1 MVCRHLNPGSA
12 RRKIKQLL
20 SVRVFL
26 VLCWALFASRVFA
39 AEVSAQLLLQ
49 DSPLAGFQFHAG
61 KKLWPQMRIGDRL
74 TLTREPQNKHDP
86 LAIRVEWQ
94 GQQIGYV
101 PRRENGDIARLMDHG
116 VPVFA
121 RISRLAQSRDP
132 WARVRFEILS
142 PQAETMQ

>member
-1 MVCRHLNPGSA
+1 MMRSRLGS
-12 RRKIKQLL
+12 
-20 SVRVFL
+20 S
-26 VLCWALFASRVFA
+26 ASHWL
-39 AEVSAQLLLQ
+39 VSAGLLLLALLASSSHATEVNANLLLQ

-61 KKLWPQMRIGDRL
+61 KKLWPQMQVGDRL
-74 TLTREPQNKHDP
+74 TLIREPQNVHDR
-86 LAIRVEWQ
+86 LAIRVEWREQ
-94 GQQIGYV
+94 KVGYV

-142 PQAETMQ
+142 PQAKTMQ